1 MSECYIGNIDGDPF
15 SITLA
20 SGGTINLRNP
30 RPESISFD
38 DISSSLSKICR
49 FNGHLNVFYSVAEH
63 SVAVAHDALSRGCS
77 IDACIACLMHD
88 AAEAYLGDLSR
99 PLRSLLG
106 ASFHC
111 LERRVEMVI
120 GEALG
125 IDFEEHFA
133 EIEISDNAICLAE
146 FQRFRPDVYPLVEES
161 FDSVLDGYRSQ
172 WNGPRNLPP
181 EKASNLFWHSF
192 HFFKR
197 KKND

>member
-1 MSECYIGNIDGDPF
+1 MSECFVGNIDGDPF
-15 SITLA
+15 SITLH
-20 SGGTINLRNP
+20 SGGLLSLRNP
-30 RPESISFD
+30 QPEIIEFD
-38 DISSSLSKICR
+38 DISNSLSNICR
-49 FNGHLNVFYSVAEH
+49 FNGQIDSYYSVAEH

-88 AAEAYLGDLSR
+88 SAEAYLGDVSR
-99 PLRSLLG
+99 PLRHLLG
-106 ASFHC
+106 SAYSTI
-111 LERRVEMVI
+111 EKRVESVI
-120 GEALG
+120 GAAFA
-125 IDFEEHFA
+125 IDFEKHFA

-181 EKASNLFWHSF
+181 EKARNLFWHSF